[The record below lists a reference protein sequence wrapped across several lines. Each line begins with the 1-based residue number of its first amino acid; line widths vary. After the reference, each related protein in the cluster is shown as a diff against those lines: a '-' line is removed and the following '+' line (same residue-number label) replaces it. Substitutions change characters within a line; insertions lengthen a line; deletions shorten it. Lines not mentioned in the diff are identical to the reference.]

1 MSIISA
7 FWHYKLGLEND
18 IVVRINTI
26 LVNLSILNKT
36 AINQM
41 ERHTNVMIMKKSGHL
56 NLKFLHITMTF
67 EVICINNNKLIGWED
82 IQEVT

>member
-18 IVVRINTI
+18 IVVRINAI

-41 ERHTNVMIMKKSGHL
+41 ERHTNVMIKK
-56 NLKFLHITMTF
+56 KVET
-67 EVICINNNKLIGWED
+67 
-82 IQEVT
+82 